1 MRMSQLGNAA
11 ATVLAMF
18 LGLGPLGCTSPPYQ
32 PPRMPQ
38 EGAETPPD
46 VDYWKGK
53 FPGAG
58 GLQLF
63 EQGWRPSRPARAVV
77 VFVHG
82 LKDHSSRY
90 RDLGIQLAG
99 RGVGFSTFDMRGH
112 GYSEGVRDHVDSL
125 ESAIEDLDAVVARV
139 RDRQPGV
146 PLFLA
151 GQGFGADLV
160 ALDAARN
167 KPGIAGLILVAPWL
181 RGEVKRGERV
191 GTRVSAIFG
200 STTHKLELNLDDW
213 SSDPKVVAG
222 LKNDP
227 LIYEGQPTAATA
239 RELLRASDE
248 LQQRAPTLQAPVLI
262 IFGGADKVASV
273 EIGRTLH
280 GQIATTDKQLQVYD
294 GLAHDV
300 FHEPQR
306 DQVFSDTLLWINAHA
321 AAAAA
326 AAAKKPEPK
335 TEVPAKAAPPTSQKT
350 EARGA
355 KKLRKAVHR
364 STR

>member
-1 MRMSQLGNAA
+1 MRTSQPGHAHVALTAL
-11 ATVLAMF
+11 VMF
-18 LGLGPLGCTSPPYQ
+18 LGLAPACTSPPYQ

-38 EGAETPPD
+38 VGAEVPPD
-46 VDYWKGK
+46 VDYFRGK

-82 LKDHSSRY
+82 LKDHSTRY

-99 RGVGFSTFDMRGH
+99 RGVAFSAFDLRGH

-125 ESAIEDLDAVVARV
+125 ENAIEDLTVEVARV
-139 RDRQPGV
+139 RDRLPGV

-160 ALDAARN
+160 ALYASRA
-167 KPGIAGLILVAPWL
+167 KPVTAGLILSAPWL
-181 RGEVKRGERV
+181 RGEVKQGERL

-200 STTHKLELNLDDW
+200 STTHKLELNLNDW
-213 SSDPKVVAG
+213 SSDPIVVAA
-222 LKNDP
+222 LKSDP

-248 LQQRAPTLQAPVLI
+248 VQREAPKMAVPVLV

-273 EIGRTLH
+273 DLGRALE
-280 GQIATTDKQLQVYD
+280 GQLGTTDKQLQVYD

-306 DQVFSDTLLWINAHA
+306 DQVFSDTLLWVNAHA

-326 AAAKKPEPK
+326 PPKPEKKADVMVK
-335 TEVPAKAAPPTSQKT
+335 TTAPVSDQTTAPAK
-350 EARGA
+350 
-355 KKLRKAVHR
+355 KKLRKASHTSSSR
-364 STR
+364 

>member
-1 MRMSQLGNAA
+1 MRMSQLGTVAA
-11 ATVLAMF
+11 SAVVLS
-18 LGLGPLGCTSPPYQ
+18 LGMGPVGCTSPPYQ

-38 EGAETPPD
+38 VGAEVPPD
-46 VDYWKGK
+46 VDYWKGN
-53 FPGAG
+53 FVGAG
-58 GLQLF
+58 GIKIF
-63 EQGWRPSRPARAVV
+63 EQGWKPSRTARAVV
-77 VFVHG
+77 VFAHN

-99 RGVGFSTFDMRGH
+99 RGVAFSTFDMRGH

-125 ESAIEDLDAVVARV
+125 ESAIEDLTAEVARV

-160 ALDAARN
+160 ALYVSRA
-167 KPGIAGLILVAPWL
+167 KPVIAGVILTAPWL
-181 RGEVKRGERV
+181 RGEVKRGERL

-200 STTHKLELNLDDW
+200 STTHAVEVNLNDW
-213 SSDPKVVAG
+213 SSDPKVVAS
-222 LKNDP
+222 LKGDP
-227 LIYEGQPTAATA
+227 LIYEGQPTAGTA

-248 LQQRAPTLQAPVLI
+248 VQQSAPTLVAPVLVI
-262 IFGGADKVASV
+262 YGGGDKVASV
-273 EIGRTLH
+273 ELGRTLH
-280 GQIATTDKQLQVYD
+280 SHLGATDKQLQVYD

-306 DQVFSDTLLWINAHA
+306 DQVFGDTLLWVNAHA

-326 AAAKKPEPK
+326 AAAKKPDVKSDLLVK
-335 TEVPAKAAPPTSQKT
+335 TAAPISQKT
-350 EARGA
+350 EIASK

-364 STR
+364 PAH